1 MKKIFLIL
9 SLSLV
14 LSLIFSSCDG
24 ILILEPEDLEPELTE
39 TVEDTTQKQE
49 TTEKKTEASS
59 EDTFET
65 SDTTEE
71 IEEPFD
77 VRIKYDLSNVVK
89 GGGTVSKKHDP
100 TIQVWSE
107 TMGDYRVHL
116 GIDIEC
122 RENAEVYSV
131 IDGEVSKIWEDSLM
145 GVCVAI
151 QKDDVIIIY
160 KNLENDVFDCVREG
174 QKIDAYSIIGHVGN
188 TAMVELAD
196 ATHLHLEITV
206 DGLQVDPMRYIE
218 DGNGDLPEWDTE
230 SDTDIDF
237 DLETDAVEPQEPEVE
252 ICFSIDG
259 IVDGGGTVSKKHD
272 PTIQVWSETMG
283 DYRVHLGIDI
293 ECRENAEVYSVI
305 DGEVSKIWED
315 ALMGVCVAIKKA
327 NVLTIYK
334 NLENDVFDYVRE
346 GQEIDAHS
354 VIGHVGNTA
363 IVELAD
369 AIHLHLEIT
378 VGDMQ
383 VDPMDFIE

>member
-49 TTEKKTEASS
+49 TTEKKTEAAS

-65 SDTTEE
+65 SDTTEKITEE
-71 IEEPFD
+71 IEEPSD
-77 VRIKYDLSNVVK
+77 IRIKYDLSNVVK

-122 RENAEVYSV
+122 RENAEVYSI
-131 IDGEVSKIWEDSLM
+131 IDGEVSKIWED
-145 GVCVAI
+145 
-151 QKDDVIIIY
+151 
-160 KNLENDVFDCVREG
+160 
-174 QKIDAYSIIGHVGN
+174 
-188 TAMVELAD
+188 T
-196 ATHLHLEITV
+196 
-206 DGLQVDPMRYIE
+206 
-218 DGNGDLPEWDTE
+218 
-230 SDTDIDF
+230 
-237 DLETDAVEPQEPEVE
+237 
-252 ICFSIDG
+252 
-259 IVDGGGTVSKKHD
+259 
-272 PTIQVWSETMG
+272 
-283 DYRVHLGIDI
+283 
-293 ECRENAEVYSVI
+293 
-305 DGEVSKIWED
+305 
-315 ALMGVCVAIKKA
+315 LMGVCVAIKKA
-327 NVLTIYK
+327 NVIIIYK